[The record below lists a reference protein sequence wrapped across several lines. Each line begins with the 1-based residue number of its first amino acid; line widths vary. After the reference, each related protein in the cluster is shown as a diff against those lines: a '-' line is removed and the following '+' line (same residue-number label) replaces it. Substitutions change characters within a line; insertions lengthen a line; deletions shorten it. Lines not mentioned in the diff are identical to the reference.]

1 MDRTVLPLRN
11 AAENRTPAEHVQDQ
25 KPPHRAP
32 EPTRP
37 PGGAP
42 NVLLILMDDMGF
54 GAPLPFGGPCRMP
67 TADRLASGGLR
78 YSRFHT
84 TALCAPTRAA
94 LLTGR
99 NHHSVGMGGLP
110 ELATAAPG
118 YTSIRPDSAATI
130 ARILRGNGYKTAA
143 FGKMHQT
150 PIWETTAAGPFERWP
165 TGEGFE
171 KFYGFF
177 GAETNQFS
185 PNLVDGVTRIDQP
198 KTPEQGYHL
207 SEDLVDQ
214 SIRWID
220 AVSTVDPGSP
230 WFCYL
235 SFGAA
240 HAPYHVPQEWRDR
253 YRGEFSHGWTK
264 QREQTL
270 ARQKALGVVPQ
281 DAELAPWSPGV
292 PKWDDLDETQK
303 ASAERHMEIYAAF
316 VEHAD
321 FQTGRLIDA
330 LDRLGQLNETL
341 VLYVLGDNGAS
352 PSGGLEG
359 TFNMAARINGLPEAA
374 EQSLEALDELGGPG
388 SSPSYPVGWALA
400 MDTPY
405 QWTKQVA
412 SHYGGTRNGLIV
424 HWPSRVTAAGE
435 VRHQW
440 AHCIDVAPTILEAA
454 GLPEPWQVDGV
465 TQKPME
471 GVSFGYTFDDA
482 DAAERHTTQYF
493 ELCGNRGIYHNGWTA
508 VTKHRTPWS
517 LRGDGTHLPELADDE
532 WELYDTN
539 SDWTQSRDVA
549 DLYPDQLAKLQQ
561 LFVIEAARHDVLP
574 IDDRY
579 GERLDPKIA
588 GRRDVF
594 GCRGSVELRP
604 HMDGLQE
611 AVAPN
616 VKNTSFCVTADVVV
630 DDRDTDGVIVAQGGR
645 FGGWSLYLREG
656 RLTYCHNLC
665 GVRTTYIRSD
675 QALMPGRHRLQMRFY
690 YDGGGIGK
698 GGKAVLAVDGGQ
710 VQEGRLDQTTPVSFS
725 VDETLDIGVD
735 RQTRVT
741 DEYPSYPMNRFPGEV
756 GVVRIDVGEDMV
768 PVPPREWET
777 ITLFTH

>member
-1 MDRTVLPLRN
+1 
-11 AAENRTPAEHVQDQ
+11 
-25 KPPHRAP
+25 
-32 EPTRP
+32 
-37 PGGAP
+37 
-42 NVLLILMDDMGF
+42 
-54 GAPLPFGGPCRMP
+54 
-67 TADRLASGGLR
+67 
-78 YSRFHT
+78 
-84 TALCAPTRAA
+84 
-94 LLTGR
+94 
-99 NHHSVGMGGLP
+99 
-110 ELATAAPG
+110 
-118 YTSIRPDSAATI
+118 
-130 ARILRGNGYKTAA
+130 
-143 FGKMHQT
+143 
-150 PIWETTAAGPFERWP
+150 
-165 TGEGFE
+165 
-171 KFYGFF
+171 
-177 GAETNQFS
+177 
-185 PNLVDGVTRIDQP
+185 
-198 KTPEQGYHL
+198 
-207 SEDLVDQ
+207 
-214 SIRWID
+214 
-220 AVSTVDPGSP
+220 
-230 WFCYL
+230 
-235 SFGAA
+235 
-240 HAPYHVPQEWRDR
+240 
-253 YRGEFSHGWTK
+253 
-264 QREQTL
+264 
-270 ARQKALGVVPQ
+270 
-281 DAELAPWSPGV
+281 
-292 PKWDDLDETQK
+292 
-303 ASAERHMEIYAAF
+303 MEIYAAF